1 MTATNLVP
9 IPELYVSAD
18 SAAKLKL
25 EAADLPSWDLTQR
38 QICDLELLMNGG
50 FNPIKDLY
58 KMQVYALSAW
68 RNTHMPPGAL
78 GPTGEVI
85 PKNILDKAPSAEL
98 RPDQTDQDS
107 LPPYPVLDSIL
118 TGLIERDRSV
128 ADLVAEGHDRDTVNK
143 VERLIYI
150 SEWKRYQAAPGP
162 RVSQRAF
169 WLDRRYP
176 LVNRWRDES

>member
-1 MTATNLVP
+1 MC
-9 IPELYVSAD
+9 S
-18 SAAKLKL
+18 S
-25 EAADLPSWDLTQR
+25 DLP
-38 QICDLELLMNGG
+38 
-50 FNPIKDLY
+50 
-58 KMQVYALSAW
+58 A
-68 RNTHMPPGAL
+68 
-78 GPTGEVI
+78 GEVI
-85 PKNILDKAPSAEL
+85 PPGVITKPPSAEL
-98 RPDQTDQDS
+98 RPDQKDEDS

-128 ADLVAEGHDRDTVNK
+128 ADLVAEGHDRDTVKK

-162 RVSQRAF
+162 RVSPRAF